1 MIRNLFTK
9 VAAGLMVLA
18 FTQSYAGDNYWK
30 KFDGKTAPSRQPL
43 NVTAKEY
50 NIFVLDQSAMR
61 TFLFDLSINYDNAKQ
76 IVLPTPD
83 QKFRSFHVWKTPMM
97 EPGLADRYPEIQ
109 TFTAVA
115 DDDPN
120 VTAKLDFTLF
130 GFSALI
136 YDGDKSYMVDPYNN
150 EADGYYVAFYKKD
163 YQSTVALGVCGVNS
177 ALAPTDNGTPTT
189 VEPQGGKTA
198 QRLNGSVRHVYRLA
212 LSCTGEWA
220 TSEVGP
226 NSTKA
231 QVLSKMT
238 IMVNRIN
245 GYYERELSVHLTL
258 IGNNDAVIYTNAAA
272 DPYNCDNNKGCLIGE
287 VQANI
292 TSVIGPANYDIG
304 HIVSTEGGGLAQVSS
319 VCGGGKA
326 SAVSS
331 GNPNNV
337 EVILHEM
344 GHQFGSNHTFSAGTG
359 GCNGNGNESTAYE
372 PGAGITI
379 MSYAGLCAA
388 NDIGFPDD
396 QYFHVSSLNEIN
408 SFLTTQ
414 GSSCGDINNGM
425 APVNI
430 PPIFDSFY
438 IPRNTPFEL
447 TAPVATAPQSG
458 ATIRYTWEQ
467 WDLGNF
473 EGTEVDNGNSATGP
487 LFRSYDPKASRI
499 TSYPEYTN
507 VINSNYGT
515 GPLGKGQRLPK
526 VARTVRFK
534 LTVRSMYQA
543 WGTFQ
548 FMDSVVRLK
557 VDANSSDFRVT
568 SQASAETWNP
578 GPGATKTITWDRG
591 NTHLDSVKCGWVNI
605 YLSLDD
611 GATFPFLMV
620 ANAPNSG
627 SYNVE
632 VPNVATTTGR
642 VKVKGA
648 GNVFYDISKGAITIT
663 GDPLGVPELLLN
675 EDLVVF
681 PNPATDH
688 VVIMNKNL
696 YGKNLKAVMYNAIGQ
711 RVWGGEL
718 NGRTEIS
725 VGNMARGNYM
735 IQVVDVTSGARTTHK
750 VVLR

>member
-9 VAAGLMVLA
+9 VAAGLMVFA

-115 DDDPN
+115 DDDAN

-130 GFSALI
+130 GFSALV
-136 YDGDKSYMVDPYNN
+136 YDGGKTYEIDPYNN
-150 EADGYYVAFYKKD
+150 EADGYYVAYYKKD
-163 YQSTVALGVCGVNS
+163 YQSSAPTGICGVNTQ
-177 ALAPTDNGTPTT
+177 LAPADNGTPIN
-189 VEPQGGKTA
+189 VEPSGGKTA

-212 LSCTGEWA
+212 LSCTGEYA
-220 TSEVGP
+220 VSVVGTNP
-226 NSTKA
+226 SKP
-231 QVLSKMT
+231 QVLSKMVAT
-238 IMVNRIN
+238 INRVN
-245 GYYERELSVHLTL
+245 GYYERELSVSMML
-258 IGNNDAVIYTNAAA
+258 IADNDAVIYTNPAV
-272 DPYNCDNNKGCLIGE
+272 DPYNCNLNLGCLIGE
-287 VQANI
+287 VQSNI
-292 TSVIGPANYDIG
+292 TSVIGPAKYDIG
-304 HIVSTEGGGLAQVSS
+304 HILCTAGGGLAQLNS

-326 SAVSS
+326 SGTSTSS
-331 GNPNNV
+331 GPLDV
-337 EVILHEM
+337 HVILHEM

-359 GCNGNGNESTAYE
+359 GCNGNGNETTAYE
-372 PGAGITI
+372 PGAGIST
-379 MSYAGLCAA
+379 MSYSGLCDA
-388 NDIGFPDD
+388 NNVGGPVDD
-396 QYFHVSSLNEIN
+396 YFHVSSLNEIN
-408 SFLTTQ
+408 TFLTTQ
-414 GSSCGDINNGM
+414 GSTCGDINNGM

-458 ATIRYTWEQ
+458 ATIRYSWEQ

-473 EGTEVDNGNSATGP
+473 EGTEANNGNASTGP
-487 LFRSYDPKASRI
+487 LFRSYDPTESRI
-499 TSYPEYTN
+499 RSYPEYTN
-507 VINSNYGT
+507 IINSNYGA
-515 GPLGKGQRLPK
+515 GVAGKGQRLPK

-548 FMDSVVRLK
+548 FMDTVVRLK

-568 SQASAETWNP
+568 SQAAAETWNP
-578 GPGATKTITWDRG
+578 EEIKTVTWDRG
-591 NTHLDSVKCGWVNI
+591 GTNLDSVKCNWVNI

-627 SYNVE
+627 SYNVK
-632 VPNVATTTGR
+632 VPNVATTAGR
-642 VKVKGA
+642 IKVKGA
-648 GNVFYDISKGAITIT
+648 GNVFYDINKGALTIT

-681 PNPATDH
+681 PNPATDR

-696 YGKNLKAVMYNAIGQ
+696 YGKNLKAVMYNAVGQ

-735 IQVVDVTSGARTTHK
+735 IQVIDVTSGARTTHK